1 MNGPQIS
8 WLPDGRRLHMNH
20 GPIDL
25 LVEAFGAPEEV
36 ETAYR
41 QAANRFETI
50 LDELVAELPEL
61 RQPSGGKPRSFA
73 GPTARRMEEAACR
86 FADVFVTPM
95 AAVAGSVADEMLAA
109 MTEGRR
115 LDRAYV
121 NDGGDIAIYLAPG
134 QSMKAV
140 IAGTGHGFADRLE
153 IQAEDP
159 VRGIATSGWRG
170 RSFSLGIADAVTV
183 LAKDGATAD
192 VAATLI
198 ANAVDL
204 PGHPA
209 IRRERACDLAPDSD
223 LGERLVT
230 TDVGPLGENE
240 IAEAL
245 ERGLAVAEAYRR
257 RGLIEAAA
265 LFLCGEVCVSGE
277 FLSRKLA
284 PYVAPLWPAGHLPL
298 KGGDYTVTDANSNR
312 QRCRTGADVS
322 ASLISSLEGEMA
334 ALRQKLR
341 RPEGGNVGRHPTKSS
356 MEPHHA

>member
-8 WLPDGRRLHMNH
+8 WLPDGKRLHMNH

-25 LVEAFGAPEEV
+25 VVEAFGAPEEV
-36 ETAYR
+36 GAAYR
-41 QAANRFETI
+41 QAANRFHTI
-50 LDELVAELPEL
+50 LDELVAELREL
-61 RQPSGGKPRSFA
+61 RRPSGEKRRSFA
-73 GPTARRMEEAACR
+73 GSTARRMEEAACH
-86 FADVFVTPM
+86 FADVFITPM

-109 MTEGRR
+109 LTEGRQ
-115 LDRAYV
+115 LGRAYV
-121 NDGGDIAIYLAPG
+121 NDGGDIAIHLALG
-134 QSMKAV
+134 TSMKAA

-153 IQAEDP
+153 IGAGSP

-209 IRRERACDLAPDSD
+209 VRRERACDLAPDSD

-230 TDVGPLGENE
+230 TDVAPLGDAE

-245 ERGLAVAEAYRR
+245 DRGLAVAESYRK

-265 LFLCGEVCVSGE
+265 LFLGGDVRVSGE
-277 FLSRKLA
+277 FPSRKLA
-284 PYVAPLWPAGHLPL
+284 PLRAR
-298 KGGDYTVTDANSNR
+298 GGRPKASPHQTIHGATSCLNSR
-312 QRCRTGADVS
+312 S
-322 ASLISSLEGEMA
+322 AAFPS
-334 ALRQKLR
+334 
-341 RPEGGNVGRHPTKSS
+341 
-356 MEPHHA
+356 

>member
-1 MNGPQIS
+1 MNGPQIA

-25 LVEAFGAPEEV
+25 VVEAFGAPEEV
-36 ETAYR
+36 EAAYHR
-41 QAANRFETI
+41 AARRFETI
-50 LDELVAELPEL
+50 LEELVAELPGL
-61 RQPSGGKPRSFA
+61 RRPSKRKPRPFA

-86 FADVFVTPM
+86 FSEMFVTPM

-109 MTEGRR
+109 MTARR
-115 LDRAYV
+115 KLDRAYV
-121 NDGGDIAIYLAPG
+121 NDGGDVAIYLAPG
-134 QSMKAV
+134 QSMKAA
-140 IAGTGHGFADRLE
+140 IAGTSNGFADRVE
-153 IQAEDP
+153 IGAEDP

-183 LAKDGATAD
+183 LGHDGATAD

-204 PGHPA
+204 PGHPS
-209 IRRERACDLAPDSD
+209 IRREPAHDLAPESD

-230 TDVGPLGENE
+230 TDVGLLEEHE

-265 LFLCGEVCVSGE
+265 LFLNGEVRMSGE
-277 FLSRKLA
+277 LLSRKL
-284 PYVAPLWPAGHLPL
+284 VLF
-298 KGGDYTVTDANSNR
+298 SNVE
-312 QRCRTGADVS
+312 CRPIES
-322 ASLISSLEGEMA
+322 YREL
-334 ALRQKLR
+334 
-341 RPEGGNVGRHPTKSS
+341 
-356 MEPHHA
+356 HHA